1 MKRINK
7 MKKLRRVAALFTVMA
22 LVLTGCG
29 KTTGV
34 DDIVQD
40 IGNIDDEKSNTGQTL
55 SDMLKVNEEKWI
67 EEFEVSGENLHTVKI
82 AARVKVPDV
91 TGMSVLTLE
100 EQKFDAEGKKVLLEA
115 VCTEGEIYSF
125 GDSKMPKWFYEQ
137 QIESTMEQIEDMLAA
152 RENDTNLCVNGS
164 WGSWDEQELKE
175 TQQYLDK
182 LQQSYEEAP
191 ENGYDVGDYSAD
203 NYTGMTD
210 TGRVTM
216 YFRPDEN
223 IVSWSVSGDFSQK
236 ADLTSDSEISLL
248 IGEIDYGNLCKMSEE
263 EAKNYAISFAAKIG
277 YEEYVASD
285 IKYLTWQNYSSEN
298 WEQWTDGYVVTLAR
312 EVDGVPVDYTNIGS
326 SNGYWQQGVGEYIQ
340 LQFNDA
346 GVMNGYIYKPR
357 KLKAV
362 DTKDTQLLPYEK
374 VKDIMKSLL
383 VEKAKDYGKEID
395 VETVDFLIFSN
406 MELIYYTMKDEEQG
420 IVVVP
425 VWRLSSVESE
435 EATGHKIAM
444 HPLVINAIDGSWIDV
459 WQGI

>member
-7 MKKLRRVAALFTVMA
+7 KKKLRRVAALFTVMA
-22 LVLTGCG
+22 LALTGCG
-29 KTTGV
+29 KTMGTEK
-34 DDIVQD
+34 DNIAQD
-40 IGNIDDEKSNTGQTL
+40 IGNIDGEKSNTGQTL
-55 SDMLKVNEEKWI
+55 SDMLEVNEEKWI
-67 EEFEVSGENLHTVKI
+67 EEFEVPGGNLHTVKI
-82 AARVKVPDV
+82 AARVEVPNV

-100 EQKFDAEGKKVLLEA
+100 EQKFDAAGKKALLDA

-125 GDSKMPKWFYEQ
+125 DESKMPKWFYEQ
-137 QIESTMEQIEDMLAA
+137 LIESTMEQIEDMLAA
-152 RENDTNLCVNGS
+152 KES
-164 WGSWDEQELKE
+164 WGSLLKE
-175 TQQYLDK
+175 MQQYLDE

-210 TGRVTM
+210 KGRVTM

-223 IVSWSVSGDFSQK
+223 TVSWSVSGDFSQK
-236 ADLTSDSEISLL
+236 ANLSDSEIGLY
-248 IGEIDYGNLCKMSEE
+248 IGETDYGNLCKMSEE

-285 IKYLTWQNYSSEN
+285 IKFLTWQNYSSKN

-326 SNGYWQQGVGEYIQ
+326 GNGYWQHGAGEYIQ

-346 GVMNGYIYKPR
+346 GMIQGSIYKPR

-362 DTKDTQLLPYEK
+362 DTKDTQLLSYEK

-406 MELIYYTMKDEEQG
+406 MELIYYTMKDEKQG

-425 VWRLSSVESE
+425 VWRLSAVESE

-444 HPLVINAIDGSWIDV
+444 HPLVINAIDGSWVNV